1 MPSMDRLNAI
11 YNENPDSL
19 AQILE
24 EQVDI
29 EGMSDSLRA
38 EYGWWLTLVHDRLN
52 RSLVNDTLIHHTL
65 DYFKKIDSERLPVA
79 YLLAAEQTNSNKLDI
94 DKEIEY
100 IKQGWRVAVEKSDT
114 ANILRTGSIL
124 SHKLF
129 INDNGKEAIETSKQL
144 LRYIKNDPWS
154 EMSKYYDIACCYASL
169 RNIDSMSL
177 YFDRAIKISRVV
189 NSPMERFYIRNY
201 IDGLNISGKHNEKAA
216 SMLKEFNDKF
226 DDRNDMDYLA
236 KSFANICLNLNR
248 GELALAGASLDSIK
262 RSGLASLQ
270 NEADNKYRVSFPY
283 IYQILRAAYDTK
295 VGMPVNL
302 IDIYLLSELVAQNEE
317 RHNMVE
323 RERILTQNRLER
335 NNLLLKIKEENSRMV
350 ALYIALG
357 AMVALALLIWIY
369 HRKLLKKECYI
380 RKSEE
385 QVRINIITLHE
396 NERKIRENEE
406 TILFLSAQLDEQGN
420 LNDMLNERQ
429 VEIDRI
435 MSDNEQLLKEKLEIE
450 NEIRRLSDSMATNE
464 VEMEAYE
471 RLAWQNTLYMASS
484 KRLSSML
491 ISKDEEL
498 HNLREGKYKHLSD
511 IDWDSIYSKMDNL
524 FDSYHKR
531 LLKDFPALTDE
542 DVQCCCL
549 IKLQLTTTAISRIF
563 GIAPS
568 SVTKRKQRIRERM
581 SQSRELLIAKD
592 QPIDVYLWGY

>member
-19 AQILE
+19 AQIL
-24 EQVDI
+24 
-29 EGMSDSLRA
+29 
-38 EYGWWLTLVHDRLN
+38 
-52 RSLVNDTLIHHTL
+52 
-65 DYFKKIDSERLPVA
+65 
-79 YLLAAEQTNSNKLDI
+79 
-94 DKEIEY
+94 
-100 IKQGWRVAVEKSDT
+100 
-114 ANILRTGSIL
+114 
-124 SHKLF
+124 
-129 INDNGKEAIETSKQL
+129 
-144 LRYIKNDPWS
+144 
-154 EMSKYYDIACCYASL
+154 
-169 RNIDSMSL
+169 
-177 YFDRAIKISRVV
+177 
-189 NSPMERFYIRNY
+189 
-201 IDGLNISGKHNEKAA
+201 
-216 SMLKEFNDKF
+216 
-226 DDRNDMDYLA
+226 
-236 KSFANICLNLNR
+236 
-248 GELALAGASLDSIK
+248 
-262 RSGLASLQ
+262 
-270 NEADNKYRVSFPY
+270 
-283 IYQILRAAYDTK
+283 
-295 VGMPVNL
+295 
-302 IDIYLLSELVAQNEE
+302 
-317 RHNMVE
+317 
-323 RERILTQNRLER
+323 
-335 NNLLLKIKEENSRMV
+335 
-350 ALYIALG
+350 
-357 AMVALALLIWIY
+357 
-369 HRKLLKKECYI
+369 
-380 RKSEE
+380 EE

>member
-24 EQVDI
+24 EHVNI
-29 EGMSDSLRA
+29 EGLSDSLRA
-38 EYGWWLTLVHDRLN
+38 EYGWWISLVHDRLN
-52 RSLVNDTLIHHTL
+52 RSLVNDTIIHHTL
-65 DYFKKIDSERLPVA
+65 KYFKKMDSERLPVA
-79 YLLAAEQTNSNKLDI
+79 YLLAAKQTNSNEI
-94 DKEIEY
+94 NIGKEIEY
-100 IKQGWRVAVEKSDT
+100 IKQGWRVAIEKRDT
-114 ANILRTGSIL
+114 TNILKIGSML

-129 INDNGKEAIETSKQL
+129 INDNGKESIEISSHL
-144 LRYIKNDPWS
+144 LRYIKNDPWN
-154 EMSKYYDIACCYASL
+154 EMSKFYDIACCYASL

-177 YFDRAIKISRVV
+177 YFNRAIKLSRDVK
-189 NSPMERFYIRNY
+189 SPMERFYIRNY

-226 DDRNDMDYLA
+226 NDRNDMDYLA

-248 GELALAGASLDSIK
+248 GELALARASLDSIK
-262 RSGLASLQ
+262 QSGLVSLQ
-270 NEADNKYRVSFPY
+270 NEADNKYRISFPY

-323 RERILTQNRLER
+323 RERLLTQNRLER

-369 HRKLLKKECYI
+369 QRKLLKKECYL

-406 TILFLSAQLDEQGN
+406 TILYLSEQLDEQGN
-420 LNDMLNERQ
+420 LNDKLNERQ
-429 VEIDRI
+429 EEIDRI
-435 MSDNEQLLKEKLEIE
+435 MSDNEQLLKEKLDIE
-450 NEIRRLSDSMATNE
+450 NEIRKLSDSMATNE

-484 KRLSSML
+484 KRLSLML

-498 HNLREGKYKHLSD
+498 YNLREGKVKHLSD
-511 IDWDSIYSKMDNL
+511 IDWDSIFSKMDNL

-531 LLKDFPALTDE
+531 LRKDFPALTDE

-549 IKLQLTTTAISRIF
+549 IKLQLSTTAISRIF

-581 SQSRELLIAKD
+581 SQSRDLLIAKD